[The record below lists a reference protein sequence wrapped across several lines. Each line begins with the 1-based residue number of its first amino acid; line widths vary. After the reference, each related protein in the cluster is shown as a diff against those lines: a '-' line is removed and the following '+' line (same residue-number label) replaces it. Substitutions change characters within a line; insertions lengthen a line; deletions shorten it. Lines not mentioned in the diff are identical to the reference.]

1 MNGSRKWP
9 GISDEMGLNGG
20 LTMSMG
26 YGLRSVYQR
35 FLLRFERQEQA
46 LNQFGCEVPITN
58 TDATVSKV
66 ALGGTQKTNPIPYIL
81 I

>member
-1 MNGSRKWP
+1 MNSSRKWP
-9 GISDEMGLNGG
+9 SISGEMGLNGG

-46 LNQFGCEVPITN
+46 LNQFGCDIPVTN
-58 TDATVSKV
+58 IDATVSKV
-66 ALGGTQKTNPIPYIL
+66 FLMGHSEN
-81 I
+81 